1 MIVAFA
7 YFGLISG
14 PALLGLLAHM
24 LSLNAIIY
32 ALAFF
37 GLLLGI
43 ATFNLPRMLSLAQ
56 KMTDR
61 R

>member
-24 LSLNAIIY
+24 LSLNAAIIY

-37 GLLLGI
+37 GLMLGI
-43 ATFNLPRMLSLAQ
+43 ATFNLPRVLSLAQ
-56 KMTDR
+56 KDD
-61 R
+61 